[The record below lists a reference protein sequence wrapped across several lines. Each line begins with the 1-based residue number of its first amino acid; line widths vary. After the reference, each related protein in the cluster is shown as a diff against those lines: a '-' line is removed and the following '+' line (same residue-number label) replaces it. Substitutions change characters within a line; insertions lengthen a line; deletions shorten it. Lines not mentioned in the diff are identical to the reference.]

1 MQESARLAQP
11 TEVQITDPSRDGIRC
26 LDIGKHFRRK
36 HRLLKHD
43 VLPLLRESAHLG
55 RAEVFIKLNGNTQ
68 TFGRVAIAV
77 PKRILKRAIDRN
89 SVKRVIREEFRQ
101 HALRAVPVDML
112 VTLRRVVGVQPNEHA
127 MGKRQRQQLRGTLA
141 QLFRDISSRFGG
153 VA

>member
-1 MQESARLAQP
+1 MN
-11 TEVQITDPSRDGIRC
+11 PSRDGIRC
-26 LDIGKHFRRK
+26 LDAGKRFRRR

-43 VLPLLRESAHLG
+43 VLSLLRDGARLG
-55 RAEVFIKLNGNTQ
+55 RAEVVIKLNENTH
-68 TFGRVAIAV
+68 TIGRIAIAV

-112 VTLRRVVGVQPNEHA
+112 VTLRSVVCLRPGEHA
-127 MGKRQRQQLRGTLA
+127 MGKHQRQQLRGTLA
-141 QLFRDISSRFGG
+141 QLFRDVSHRFGG